1 MEKVNIIE
9 KDGKK
14 YIDGE
19 EILYEYDCMTNWIF
33 IRFFLSSF
41 ILYAIY
47 SEGYIN
53 QGKHFE
59 ALIAFI
65 FVFVIMIGW
74 FFIDIKTLINQ
85 GIYITKN
92 KIITFTGKKIPLD
105 DIFYKW
111 AGGGIEWGS
120 VALRLYN
127 KKKLII
133 SCLVKDDEYYNQM
146 IAILEKVSNNQNLRN
161 FSLRDGKRKLKL
173 GENNGRAGMTP
184 IL

>member
-9 KDGKK
+9 NDGKRS
-14 YIDGE
+14 IDGE
-19 EILYEYDCMTNWIF
+19 EVLCEYDCFTNWIF

-41 ILYAIY
+41 VLYAIY

-53 QGKHFE
+53 QGKHSE

-65 FVFVIMIGW
+65 FVFAIMIGW
-74 FFIDIKTLINQ
+74 LLIDIKTLINR

-92 KIITFTGKKIPLD
+92 KIITFSGKEIPLD
-105 DIFYKW
+105 DIYYKW
-111 AGGGIEWGS
+111 AGGGVEWGS
-120 VALRLYN
+120 VALRLYS

-146 IAILEKVSNNQNLRN
+146 IAILEMVSNNKNLRSV
-161 FSLRDGKRKLKL
+161 SLRDGKRKLKFR
-173 GENNGRAGMTP
+173 ENNG
-184 IL
+184 